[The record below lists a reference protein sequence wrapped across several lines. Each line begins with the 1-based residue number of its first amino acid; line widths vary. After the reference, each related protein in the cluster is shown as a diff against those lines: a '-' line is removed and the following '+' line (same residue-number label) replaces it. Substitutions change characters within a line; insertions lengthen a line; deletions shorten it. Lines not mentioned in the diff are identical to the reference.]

1 MRAKSLEIPLIRWA
15 RIAVVVLASGWF
27 FPVSCTAGL
36 FAGTRIVAKLDA
48 RDVSRG
54 DSVHYDFSIVM
65 ESAADD
71 ESFLVVSLDDM
82 SSHDEILMLP
92 DTKDKMSFLM
102 SDPSGQLDYGS
113 SIFSYQVIEETDAG
127 QVIEVVEAYHDG
139 ENTIWSRYKATRS
152 SVTPIS
158 SRMFYFGYMF
168 AAGPY
173 ALGFAL
179 FLYASGRYLQHRYQ
193 RPTAAT

>member
-1 MRAKSLEIPLIRWA
+1 M
-15 RIAVVVLASGWF
+15 LASGWF

-54 DSVHYDFSIVM
+54 DSVHHDFSMVM
-65 ESAADD
+65 ESADGD
-71 ESFLVVSLDDM
+71 EPFQVVSLDDM
-82 SSHDEILMLP
+82 SPRDEVLILP
-92 DTKDKMSFLM
+92 DTKDQVSFLM

-113 SIFSYQVIEETDAG
+113 SDFSYRVIEETDAG
-127 QVIEVVEAYHDG
+127 QVIEVVEIYHDG
-139 ENTIWSRYKATRS
+139 DNTIWSRYEATRS

-179 FLYASGRYLQHRYQ
+179 FLYASGRYLQHRNQ
-193 RPTAAT
+193 RPAPAT

>member
-1 MRAKSLEIPLIRWA
+1 
-15 RIAVVVLASGWF
+15 VLASGWF

-54 DSVHYDFSIVM
+54 DSVHNDFSIVM

-71 ESFLVVSLDDM
+71 EPFQVVSLDDM
-82 SSHDEILMLP
+82 NVNGETLNLSGTEDGV
-92 DTKDKMSFLM
+92 SFLM
-102 SDPSGQLDYGS
+102 SNPGGQIDYGS
-113 SIFSYQVIEETDAG
+113 SNFSYQVIEETDAG
-127 QVIEVVEAYHDG
+127 QVIEVVEAYDDG
-139 ENTIWSRYKATRS
+139 DNTIWSRYEATRS

-173 ALGFAL
+173 ALGLAL
-179 FLYASGRYLQHRYQ
+179 FLYASGRYLQHRNQ
-193 RPTAAT
+193 RPAPAT

>member
-1 MRAKSLEIPLIRWA
+1 MDISRIRWA

-54 DSVHYDFSIVM
+54 DSVHHDFSMVM
-65 ESAADD
+65 ASADGG
-71 ESFLVVSLDDM
+71 EPFQVVSLDDM
-82 SSHDEILMLP
+82 SPRDEVLILP
-92 DTKDKMSFLM
+92 DTKDQVSFLM

-113 SIFSYQVIEETDAG
+113 SGFSYRVIEETDAG
-127 QVIEVVEAYHDG
+127 QVIEVVETYHDG
-139 ENTIWSRYKATRS
+139 DNTIWSRYEATRS

-179 FLYASGRYLQHRYQ
+179 FLYASGRYLQHRNQ
-193 RPTAAT
+193 RPTSAT

>member
-1 MRAKSLEIPLIRWA
+1 MDISRIRWA

-27 FPVSCTAGL
+27 FPVSCTASL

-48 RDVSRG
+48 RDVSKG
-54 DSVHYDFSIVM
+54 DSVHYDFSMVM
-65 ESAADD
+65 ESADD
-71 ESFLVVSLDDM
+71 GEPLQIVGLDDM
-82 SSHDEILMLP
+82 SPRDEVLILP
-92 DTKDKMSFLM
+92 NTKDKVSFLM

-113 SIFSYQVIEETDAG
+113 SNFSYQVIEETDAG

-139 ENTIWSRYKATRS
+139 DNTIWSRYEATRS

-158 SRMFYFGYMF
+158 SRMFYVGYMF

-173 ALGFAL
+173 AFGIAL
-179 FLYASGRYLQHRYQ
+179 FMYASGRYLQHRNQ
-193 RPTAAT
+193 RSAAAT